1 MLCETR
7 QGKMLWGVLLLV
19 STGADDVCSDVRATW
34 NYAFRPRHV
43 NPKPLIIGA
52 GEGTTGTHTV
62 AKLMSSTGSPAR
74 TVAHWE
80 AVYGNSTQWKKGS
93 RSEASQAYVGLRK
106 RLMALT
112 PPERAHFDYD
122 VFDAYDGV
130 ADTPIPELFPYIYR
144 TYPQARV
151 ILSVRNASEWVDSRV
166 RHHPTSPR
174 PFALFDA
181 SMEIIK
187 NRKKKDRTSRNSLN
201 PSDSA
206 LAFAMQNML
215 VRCLVPSH
223 KLLVVDVFN
232 TPDAVLREQI
242 RAFLMPTKQQDSKG
256 ATSE

>member
-1 MLCETR
+1 
-7 QGKMLWGVLLLV
+7 MLWGVLLLV

-62 AKLMSSTGSPAR
+62 AKLISDTARPAR

-80 AVYGNSTQWKKGS
+80 LVYGNRS
-93 RSEASQAYVGLRK
+93 REASQAYVGLRK
-106 RLMALT
+106 RLLALT

-130 ADTPIPELFPYIYR
+130 ADSPIPELFPYIYR

-206 LAFAMQNML
+206 LAFAMHNML
-215 VRCLVPSH
+215 VRCLVPPH

-232 TPDAVLREQI
+232 TPGAVLREQI

>member
-1 MLCETR
+1 
-7 QGKMLWGVLLLV
+7 MLWGVLLLV

-62 AKLMSSTGSPAR
+62 ARLISRTASPAR

-80 AVYGNSTQWKKGS
+80 VVYGNRS
-93 RSEASQAYVGLRK
+93 SEASQAYVGLRK

-130 ADTPIPELFPYIYR
+130 TDEPIPQLFPYIYR

-166 RHHPTSPR
+166 RHHPASPR

-181 SMEIIK
+181 SMEIIV
-187 NRKKKDRTSRNSLN
+187 NRKKKNRTSRPSLN

>member
-1 MLCETR
+1 
-7 QGKMLWGVLLLV
+7 MLWGVLLLV

-62 AKLMSSTGSPAR
+62 AKLISDTARPAR

-80 AVYGNSTQWKKGS
+80 LVYGNRS
-93 RSEASQAYVGLRK
+93 REASQAYVGLRK
-106 RLMALT
+106 RLLALT

-130 ADTPIPELFPYIYR
+130 ADSPIPELFPYIYR

-187 NRKKKDRTSRNSLN
+187 NRKKKDRTSRPDLN

-206 LAFAMQNML
+206 LAFAMHNML
-215 VRCLVPSH
+215 VRCLVPPH

>member
-1 MLCETR
+1 
-7 QGKMLWGVLLLV
+7 MLWGVLLLV

-62 AKLMSSTGSPAR
+62 AKLISDTASPAR
-74 TVAHWE
+74 TVAHWGV
-80 AVYGNSTQWKKGS
+80 VYGRNATVSKH
-93 RSEASQAYVGLRK
+93 EASQAYVGLRK

-112 PPERAHFDYD
+112 PSERAHFDYD

-130 ADTPIPELFPYIYR
+130 ADTPIPQLFPYIYR

-181 SMEIIK
+181 SVEIIM
-187 NRKKKDRTSRNSLN
+187 NRKIDDRSSRPSLN

-206 LAFAMQNML
+206 LAFAMHNML
-215 VRCLVPSH
+215 VRCLVPPH

>member
-1 MLCETR
+1 
-7 QGKMLWGVLLLV
+7 MLWGVLLLV

-62 AKLMSSTGSPAR
+62 AKLISNTRSPAR

-80 AVYGNSTQWKKGS
+80 LVYDNSTQRLASYKVRKS
-93 RSEASQAYVGLRK
+93 SEASQAYVGLRK
-106 RLMALT
+106 RLLALT
-112 PPERAHFDYD
+112 PSERAHFDYD

-130 ADTPIPELFPYIYR
+130 ADSPIPQLFPYIYR

-174 PFALFDA
+174 PFAIFDA
-181 SMEIIK
+181 SVEIIM
-187 NRKKKDRTSRNSLN
+187 NRKNKDRTSRNSLN

-206 LAFAMQNML
+206 LAFAMHNML
-215 VRCLVPSH
+215 VRCLVPPH

>member
-1 MLCETR
+1 
-7 QGKMLWGVLLLV
+7 MLWGVLLLV

-62 AKLMSSTGSPAR
+62 AKLISVTASPAR
-74 TVAHWE
+74 TVAHWGE
-80 AVYGNSTQWKKGS
+80 VYGRNAKVSKQGNVRNSSK
-93 RSEASQAYVGLRK
+93 EAYVGLRK

-130 ADTPIPELFPYIYR
+130 TDVPIPQLFPYIYR

-181 SMEIIK
+181 SVEIIM
-187 NRKKKDRTSRNSLN
+187 NRKIDDRSSRPSLN

-206 LAFAMQNML
+206 LAFAMHNML
-215 VRCLVPSH
+215 VRCLVPPH

>member
-1 MLCETR
+1 
-7 QGKMLWGVLLLV
+7 MLWGVLLLV

-62 AKLMSSTGSPAR
+62 AKLISNTRSPAR
-74 TVAHWE
+74 TVAHWQ
-80 AVYGNSTQWKKGS
+80 AVYGNRS
-93 RSEASQAYVGLRK
+93 SEASQAYVGLRK

-130 ADTPIPELFPYIYR
+130 TDVPIPQLFPYIYR

-187 NRKKKDRTSRNSLN
+187 NRKKKIEPPGTTLIPPTLPSPLRCTTCSSVASFRPISCSSSTSSTH
-201 PSDSA
+201 PTPY
-206 LAFAMQNML
+206 FA
-215 VRCLVPSH
+215 
-223 KLLVVDVFN
+223 
-232 TPDAVLREQI
+232 
-242 RAFLMPTKQQDSKG
+242 SK
-256 ATSE
+256 SEPF

>member
-1 MLCETR
+1 
-7 QGKMLWGVLLLV
+7 MLWGVLLLV

-74 TVAHWE
+74 TVAHYQL
-80 AVYGNSTQWKKGS
+80 VYGRNATVGKQGNV
-93 RSEASQAYVGLRK
+93 RQLSEASQAYVGLRK

-112 PPERAHFDYD
+112 PSERAHFDYD

-181 SMEIIK
+181 SVEIIM
-187 NRKKKDRTSRNSLN
+187 NRNMHDRTSRPSLN

-206 LAFAMQNML
+206 LAFAMHNML
-215 VRCLVPSH
+215 VRCLVPPH

>member
-1 MLCETR
+1 
-7 QGKMLWGVLLLV
+7 MLWGVLLLV

-62 AKLMSSTGSPAR
+62 AKFISDTARPAR

-80 AVYGNSTQWKKGS
+80 LVYGNRS
-93 RSEASQAYVGLRK
+93 REASQAYVGLRK
-106 RLMALT
+106 RLLALT

-130 ADTPIPELFPYIYR
+130 ADSPIPELFPYIYR

-206 LAFAMQNML
+206 LAFAMHNML
-215 VRCLVPSH
+215 VRCLVPPH